1 MNDEMKAVLQEPNSP
16 SCRLCG
22 VEKDLSHKSR
32 DLRVCKTEAL
42 LKAALVELSSAR
54 SFGSITVEHIARRAM
69 VNRATFYR
77 HYQDKY
83 ALAERIIEDT
93 VDRMLEEVSAM
104 IPPSFTFDAD
114 PTRLETPQAFVDLFE
129 YIGRNQ
135 RLFQAILECRELPG
149 IQLRLQGHLE
159 ERMRGKLETWRAAFK
174 EWREIEH
181 RSLPFDVSTAFS
193 VAFFLSAV
201 GWWLKSNML
210 YSPREMATW
219 TRNFVFS
226 GCKG

>member
-1 MNDEMKAVLQEPNSP
+1 MKAILQEPNS
-16 SCRLCG
+16 SVCRLCDA
-22 VEKDLSHKSR
+22 EKDSSRKCR
-32 DLRVCKTEAL
+32 DLRVFKTEAL
-42 LKAALVELSSAR
+42 LKAALIELSSAG
-54 SFGSITVEHIARRAM
+54 SFGSITVEDIARRAM

-93 VDRMLEEVSAM
+93 VDRMLEEVSAI

-129 YIGRNQ
+129 YIGRNR
-135 RLFQAILECRELPG
+135 RLFQAILECGELPG

-159 ERMRGKLETWRAAFK
+159 DRMRGKLEAWRAAFK

-181 RSLPFDVSTAFS
+181 RSLPSDVSTAFS

-201 GWWLKSNML
+201 GWWLKSDML

-226 GCKG
+226 GCRG